1 MSTNPES
8 APGEGSTAGRYLRPL
23 RDLAALVLVV
33 APAVMLFVAVI
44 RLIPSVDGDTFGT
57 RVQASFDGFVNLAS
71 IGLPLL
77 GVLLATLVRPE
88 HPRAKLIT
96 TVALGQYAVQVFFG
110 VLFGFLV
117 GLVSIAGFSV
127 RFAFEEFLRRG
138 AWLALLGIAAF
149 AVFQIWRNLYYTPR
163 PKPVPGMYGQPAQAG
178 PPYGPPQGG
187 PQQYGTPP
195 GQYGQPP
202 AQYGPPLGQYGQPPG
217 QYGPPPGQPGPPPGQ
232 QHPGQPAWNPPPPPA
247 QPGHP
252 PVGAAH
258 PTQTFGLPQSAP
270 PGMPFSG
277 PPAHPQSAPP
287 SAPPSAQPSAQPP
300 GPFAPDPG
308 HPQGAAPYGGA
319 PYGPP
324 RDDAY
329 GAAPGYER
337 TEMLD
342 PDRRGHGD
350 HDGSRH

>member
-1 MSTNPES
+1 MSTHPEP
-8 APGEGSTAGRYLRPL
+8 APAEGSTAGRYLRPL
-23 RDLAALVLVV
+23 RDLAALILVV

-44 RLIPSVDGDTFGT
+44 RLIPSIDGDTFGT
-57 RVQASFDGFVNLAS
+57 RAQASFDGFINLAS

-110 VLFGFLV
+110 VLFGFLI
-117 GLVSIAGFSV
+117 GLVGIAGFSL
-127 RFAFEEFLRRG
+127 RLAFEEFLRRG
-138 AWLALLGIAAF
+138 AWLAIFGIAAF
-149 AVFQIWRNLYYTPR
+149 AVFQIWRNRYYTPR
-163 PKPVPGMYGQPAQAG
+163 PKPVPGMYGQPVQSG
-178 PPYGPPQGG
+178 PQYGPPQGA
-187 PQQYGTPP
+187 PQQYGPPP
-195 GQYGQPP
+195 GQYGPPP
-202 AQYGPPLGQYGQPPG
+202 AQYGPSPG
-217 QYGPPPGQPGPPPGQ
+217 QYGPPPGQYGPPHPDQ
-232 QHPGQPAWNPPPPPA
+232 PHPGQPAWNQPPPPA
-247 QPGHP
+247 
-252 PVGAAH
+252 V
-258 PTQTFGLPQSAP
+258 
-270 PGMPFSG
+270 PFSA

-287 SAPPSAQPSAQPP
+287 SAQPP
-300 GPFAPDPG
+300 GPFTPEPG

-337 TEMLD
+337 TETLD

-350 HDGSRH
+350 HEGPRH